1 MNKYKLLYTVI
12 LLISAM
18 IISSSSVFAADTNN
32 AESMSDNQSS
42 TVYYEPGDVDGNGI
56 VNIND
61 VTVFQLTLIGKLSQT
76 AKKKKNAETYTD
88 QLKNIRDVTAIQMY
102 LARIYRQLPVTPD
115 GYYAEIFR
123 P

>member
-1 MNKYKLLYTVI
+1 
-12 LLISAM
+12 M

-76 AKKKKNAETYTD
+76 AAFKKNAETYTD